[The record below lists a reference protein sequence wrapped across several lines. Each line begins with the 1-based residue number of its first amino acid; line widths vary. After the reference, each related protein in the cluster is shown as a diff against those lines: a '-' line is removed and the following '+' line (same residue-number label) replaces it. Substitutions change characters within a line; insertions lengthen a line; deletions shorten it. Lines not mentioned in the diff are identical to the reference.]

1 MNFASDL
8 SLFFA
13 IPWAILSFLGGWWF
27 YRNVAWIK
35 ELSASLRIA
44 LQVVRSLV
52 IFLLGLLLFGI
63 IFETVNYRTEKP
75 IIVALVDHSHSML
88 NYSDSNSIT
97 NTLTKFRNALYT
109 DLGSEYDI
117 VEMHVGDKAGYGRKK
132 GFSDPLSDHQSGFAR
147 IQTDFYN
154 RNVGGVIF
162 ISDGNFN
169 KGSNPIYTAEK
180 INLTPVFTLGVGDT
194 TPKRDHYI
202 RNVAANDITFYKNK
216 FPVEVDIEGIK
227 MGKQGATVTLSQD
240 GKVIGSQKIQYKDG
254 RRDFEHVSFLVE
266 ANRIG
271 FQTYT
276 VSVSKAPNEHNY
288 KNNSRVFYIE
298 VIDARN
304 KVVLLTGAPHPDIA
318 AMKDVLD
325 QDENIEVISTLL
337 KDWNKELT
345 NVDLVIWHEP
355 GNGFDAGLHDRLVAA
370 KIPVFYILGPNTSAG
385 IANKLNAG
393 FQSGGGAQTEE
404 VQGTISKQFNQ
415 FELSDETRKAVT
427 YFPPLNSKFGSINVS
442 GGIETFMYQR
452 VGNIQKNDPLLF
464 FGKRSDTKFGVLY
477 GEGLWRWKVNDYV
490 RTSSFNAFSEV
501 MQKTMQYLVLKQ
513 NNSPLRITFP
523 KRFTKNEDV
532 VVNAGF
538 YNESME
544 PITTPVI
551 QLEVKTEGGKL
562 FKQQFAVAGTGY
574 LASLG
579 KMKPGK
585 YAWKAFT
592 KYKGK
597 TFLKSGVF
605 VVEDIELEALDTYAN
620 HGILQ
625 QMSKQ
630 TNGEFQEFRNFKRI
644 LKTIKNRDDITS
656 LSIKE
661 AAFNGL
667 IDYKLLFFLLFLLL
681 AVEWFLRKWSGAY

>member
-1 MNFASDL
+1 
-8 SLFFA
+8 
-13 IPWAILSFLGGWWF
+13 
-27 YRNVAWIK
+27 
-35 ELSASLRIA
+35 
-44 LQVVRSLV
+44 
-52 IFLLGLLLFGI
+52 
-63 IFETVNYRTEKP
+63 
-75 IIVALVDHSHSML
+75 ML
-88 NYSDSNSIT
+88 NYSDSSRISKN
-97 NTLTKFRNALYT
+97 LDLFREALNT
-109 DLGSEYDI
+109 DLGNDYEI
-117 VEMHVGDKAGYGRKK
+117 VEMHVGDQAGYGRRN
-132 GFSDPLSDHQSGFAR
+132 GFTDPLSDHQAGFAR
-147 IQTDFYN
+147 IQSDYYN

-202 RNVAANDITFYKNK
+202 RNISSNDLTFYKNK

-240 GKVIGSQKIQYKDG
+240 GKVIGSQRIQYKDG

-276 VSVSKAPNEHNY
+276 VNVSKATNEHNY

-304 KVVLLTGAPHPDIA
+304 KVVLLAGAPHPDIA
-318 AMKDVLD
+318 AMKDALD
-325 QDENIEVISTLL
+325 QDENLEVVSTLI
-337 KDWNKELT
+337 KDWNKDLN

-355 GNGFDAGLHDRLVAA
+355 GNSFDGNLHDRLMAA
-370 KIPVFYILGPNTSAG
+370 KIPLFYIIGPNTSAG
-385 IANKLNAG
+385 VTNKLNAG
-393 FQSGGGAQTEE
+393 FQSGGGSQTEE

-415 FELSDETRKAVT
+415 FELSDETRKSVS
-427 YFPPLNSKFGSINVS
+427 YFPPLNSRFGNINV
-442 GGIETFMYQR
+442 GGGVETFMYQR
-452 VGNIQKNDPLLF
+452 VGNIQKNEPLFF
-464 FGKRSDTKFGVLY
+464 FGKRGSSKYGVLY

-490 RTSSFNAFSEV
+490 RSNSFNAFTEV

-532 VVNAGF
+532 VVNASF

-544 PITTPVI
+544 PISTAVI
-551 QLEVKTEGGKL
+551 QLEVKTESGKSL
-562 FKQQFAVAGTGY
+562 KQQFAVAGTSY
-574 LASLG
+574 LATLG

-585 YAWKAFT
+585 YAWKAYT

-597 TFLKSGVF
+597 THVKTGVF

-620 HGILQ
+620 HGMLK

-630 TNGEFQEFRNFKRI
+630 TSGEFQVFRNFQRI
-644 LKTIKNRDDITS
+644 IDSIKKRDDITS

-667 IDYKLLFFLLFLLL
+667 IDYKLLFLLLFLFLGL
-681 AVEWFLRKWSGAY
+681 EWFLRKWSGAY